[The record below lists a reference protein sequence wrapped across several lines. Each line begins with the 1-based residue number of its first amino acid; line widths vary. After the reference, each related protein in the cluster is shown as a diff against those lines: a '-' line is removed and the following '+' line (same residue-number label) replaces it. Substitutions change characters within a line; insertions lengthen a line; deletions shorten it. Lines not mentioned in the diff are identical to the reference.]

1 MSLSTSNHYKM
12 KANYSL
18 PKNRLLTTS
27 SSFNGFVIIVTI
39 LIMSTTCT
47 ISSSF
52 TLISQN
58 NNIISSSSERRSY
71 HCKNNGYSFTN
82 LVTSNYYSSMTL
94 HSSLNHHHH
103 EHQHDN
109 NNNNDDDEE
118 DDDQNHIDKQQR
130 QQNKRRKSEFE
141 SIEPRS
147 QSFTYQKRMEEE
159 QHAQNIFVP
168 YGNELWKL
176 RSTLLHLSKQLI
188 QIIAQS
194 YDESNKNNDSNI
206 GSVVNEP
213 PIISEE
219 DIREMIRE
227 CESKDPE
234 LVYAME
240 REMMEQ
246 AMEEDRLEDAQEH
259 KKKALVARNALPQ
272 FNLHGLWVGK

>member
-1 MSLSTSNHYKM
+1 
-12 KANYSL
+12 
-18 PKNRLLTTS
+18 
-27 SSFNGFVIIVTI
+27 
-39 LIMSTTCT
+39 
-47 ISSSF
+47 
-52 TLISQN
+52 
-58 NNIISSSSERRSY
+58 
-71 HCKNNGYSFTN
+71 
-82 LVTSNYYSSMTL
+82 
-94 HSSLNHHHH
+94 
-103 EHQHDN
+103 
-109 NNNNDDDEE
+109 
-118 DDDQNHIDKQQR
+118 
-130 QQNKRRKSEFE
+130 
-141 SIEPRS
+141 
-147 QSFTYQKRMEEE
+147 MEEE

-194 YDESNKNNDSNI
+194 YDESNNNNDSNI